1 MYQYDQYDH
10 LIAKERIAQYR
21 DQVRRRLCNELTEEE
36 FLPLRL
42 QNGLY
47 MQRHAYMLRIAVPYG
62 LLSSEQM
69 RMFAYIARTYD
80 RGYGHFTTRQN
91 IQFNWID
98 LEQTPDILQHLA
110 SVEMHANQTSGNCI
124 RNITSDEFAGV

>member
-10 LIAKERIAQYR
+10 LIVRERIAQYR
-21 DQVRRRLCNELTEEE
+21 DQVRRRLADELTEAE

-62 LLSSEQM
+62 LLASKQM
-69 RMFAYIARTYD
+69 RMFAHIART
-80 RGYGHFTTRQN
+80 TV
-91 IQFNWID
+91 
-98 LEQTPDILQHLA
+98 A
-110 SVEMHANQTSGNCI
+110 MATSPPVK
-124 RNITSDEFAGV
+124 TSSLTGLSWNRPRIS

>member
-1 MYQYDQYDH
+1 MYRYDQFDH
-10 LIAKERIAQYR
+10 LIVRERIAQYR
-21 DQVRRRLCNELTEEE
+21 DQVRRRLSDELTEAE

-62 LLSSEQM
+62 LLSSKQM
-69 RMFAYIARTYD
+69 RMFAHIAREYD

-98 LEQTPDILQHLA
+98 LERTPDILTDLA
-110 SVEMHANQTSGNCI
+110 SVEMHAIQTSGNCI
-124 RNITSDEFAGV
+124 RN

>member
-10 LIAKERIAQYR
+10 LIIRERIEQYR
-21 DQVRRRLCNELTEEE
+21 DQVQRRLNDELTEAE

-62 LLSSEQM
+62 LLSSKQM
-69 RMFAYIARTYD
+69 RVFAHIARKYD

-91 IQFNWID
+91 IQFNWIK
-98 LEQTPDILQHLA
+98 LEETP
-110 SVEMHANQTSGNCI
+110 
-124 RNITSDEFAGV
+124 